1 MSLALKSASRVSNIY
16 HLDIQFM
23 PLSEEKVLFNF
34 TKLLKLLKRAKHQQK
49 MKPLLLR
56 ITKIFA

>member
-1 MSLALKSASRVSNIY
+1 MSLALMSASRVSNIY

-23 PLSEEKVLFNF
+23 SLSEEKVLLNF
-34 TKLLKLLKRAKHQQK
+34 TKLLKLLKRAKHKQK

-56 ITKIFA
+56 ITNIFA